1 MLTAIDLKETSFRTK
16 EQQSPQ
22 PIGHIFFL
30 LDFVPYVAQLRLWLL
45 QWNDD

>member
-1 MLTAIDLKETSFRTK
+1 MLTAIDLKETYFCSFRTK

-30 LDFVPYVAQLRLWLL
+30 LDFVPYIAKLRLWLL
-45 QWNDD
+45 L